1 MDETMFSSGPFSFD
15 SLQVH
20 HISDQ
25 HPLMADP
32 ISISHP
38 HVTTVQEAN
47 GQQHWVALE
56 NHGNPKDK
64 PSLRDE
70 YECNENGTESHM
82 GKKGSSLW
90 N

>member
-1 MDETMFSSGPFSFD
+1 M
-15 SLQVH
+15 V
-20 HISDQ
+20 
-25 HPLMADP
+25 DP

-38 HVTTVQEAN
+38 HVTASQEAN

-64 PSLRDE
+64 PSLSDE
-70 YECNENGTESHM
+70 YECNENGTKSHM

-90 N
+90 H